1 MLVLNDKTIS
11 MYCVYHDERL
21 LEECKLNTLDNRLFS
36 LYYTKYGHD
45 NSLDHIQEYI
55 CEFTAQYFVLR
66 NQIKSDYVGFC
77 QYHRV
82 LSVDFNE
89 FFDKNSNAC
98 GFTWGDDSW
107 DNFQKYRFNGFLT
120 DDIDEFIRKRY
131 KKNDRIYKYFITNKK
146 KPVPFYINEIY
157 ICRWEYFEEIVGC
170 ISDFIDYID
179 KKYELNGDPQEWHYF
194 VLDNFI
200 DRKLTDGIPENET
213 WWFEKNCRNF
223 WRVVANWIELF
234 EGVYFG
240 HLTQE
245 LGLPIYEV
253 PNNNR
258 PESMQ
263 NNEEINNK

>member
-1 MLVLNDKTIS
+1 MVALSPTSVTGI
-11 MYCVYHDERL
+11 
-21 LEECKLNTLDNRLFS
+21 F
-36 LYYTKYGHD
+36 TK
-45 NSLDHIQEYI
+45 
-55 CEFTAQYFVLR
+55 V
-66 NQIKSDYVGFC
+66 
-77 QYHRV
+77 
-82 LSVDFNE
+82 
-89 FFDKNSNAC
+89 FFPKNSNAC

-120 DDIDEFIRKRY
+120 NDIDEFIRKRY

-253 PNNNR
+253 PNGTIEFDHVSFSYKKDSQEPVLKDIHISINSGETIGIIGGSNNNSCVIFCYACFFR
-258 PESMQ
+258 YG
-263 NNEEINNK
+263 K